1 MGGVRLIHQINS
13 VFLLP
18 IFFRLFDENWFFLW
32 FLRYDFH
39 FINLISIACLAFT
52 LSPCVIVSV
61 LIIRFYGFFAFTTY
75 FQQIHPFSNVSAVQ
89 FLFWRSGPQ
98 KNRSLLSFIFFS
110 LGGYFGR
117 NGDCLFK
124 LFRGRYVYIY
134 TFHGECSLSIRILY
148 FPIGSFFFSFALSFI
163 FFFCISCFFC

>member
-1 MGGVRLIHQINS
+1 MCHRFS
-13 VFLLP
+13 
-18 IFFRLFDENWFFLW
+18 FD
-32 FLRYDFH
+32 Y
-39 FINLISIACLAFT
+39 
-52 LSPCVIVSV
+52 SV
-61 LIIRFYGFFAFTTY
+61 LWLFCLHDILPTNSSIFQRFC
-75 FQQIHPFSNVSAVQ
+75 SAVS
-89 FLFWRSGPQ
+89 FLTVWAAK
-98 KNRSLLSFIFFS
+98 KNRSLLSFIFFFF

-163 FFFCISCFFC
+163 FFLYFLLLLLIFKKTKLSNYIYVFSSLILYT